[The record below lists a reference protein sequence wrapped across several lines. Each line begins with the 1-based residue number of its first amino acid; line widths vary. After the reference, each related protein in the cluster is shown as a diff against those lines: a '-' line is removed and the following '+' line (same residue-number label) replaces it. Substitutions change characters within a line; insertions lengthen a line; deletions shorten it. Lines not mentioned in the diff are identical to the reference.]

1 MRFKIKDIKKFF
13 TRNKKNKSLNKDFSK
28 IKKFK
33 INLKEI
39 KKINFYIEINGDN
52 GDNDDKE
59 KIGEM
64 YGYAYLDNQEVKKYE
79 IEEVKWF
86 TEIDESKMY
95 NLFYDA
101 ENLVKE
107 YFFQNIDTKIVEG

>member
-1 MRFKIKDIKKFF
+1 MKFKIKDIKNFF
-13 TRNKKNKSLNKDFSK
+13 TRNKKNKKNESLNEDFSK

-39 KKINFYIEINGDN
+39 KKMNFYIEINN
-52 GDNDDKE
+52 DKE

-107 YFFQNIDTKIVEG
+107 YFFQNIDTKIVEE